1 MHNEITNPRSLSA
14 RYHVNTNTHDVTLPY
29 IKTRKSKSKAR
40 KNKHN
45 LILIKINIS
54 FYKVGFN

>member
-1 MHNEITNPRSLSA
+1 MHNEITNPRSLPA
-14 RYHVNTNTHDVTLPY
+14 RYHDNTNTHDVTVPY

-45 LILIKINIS
+45 LIL
-54 FYKVGFN
+54 YD